1 MFAIRPEFRTI
12 AAVAP
17 ALLTH
22 PHRHLAGMKSL
33 LSIVSP
39 SSIDPQNPLV
49 TSLERRASFWNFAR
63 ADYQSAYLNNT
74 PTLLDTEDYAM
85 WQSCGLQISPNGSL
99 YADPSALKADPCHRN
114 STIQLVS
121 HTLLWILLRTMN
133 YLALP
138 PTTDPL
144 SRQTTW
150 DALTSHLDTW
160 HAHLPLAFQPSA
172 SLRHPLSRRSSTT
185 TTPASRPANPTGNG
199 SAGITELFFPIPL
212 SAATLPLYHL
222 SRILLLLSSP
232 PSSTPIPTTTTTTS
246 RLQSYRLLSTQ
257 LLPHAHAILGIA
269 LGRPHPA
276 VRVEMLLPL
285 YAAGSCLEADEERRV
300 VVEVL
305 RAVEAD
311 TGVST
316 GERVR
321 VLEREWGW
329 ESEVMGVGS

>member
-1 MFAIRPEFRTI
+1 MTSVIP
-12 AAVAP
+12 P
-17 ALLTH
+17 LLTH
-22 PHRHLAGMKSL
+22 SPRHLAGMKSL
-33 LSIVSP
+33 LGVVSP

-63 ADYQSAYLNNT
+63 ADYQSAYINNT
-74 PTLLDTEDYAM
+74 PTLLDTEDYQM

-99 YADPSALKADPCHRN
+99 YADPAGLKSDPCHRN

-144 SRQTTW
+144 TRQTLW
-150 DALTSHLDTW
+150 DTLTAHLETW

-172 SLRHPLSRRSSTT
+172 SLRHALSRRSSTT
-185 TTPASRPANPTGNG
+185 TTPASHSANLSNTNG
-199 SAGITELFFPIPL
+199 SNTGITELFFPIPL
-212 SAATLPLYHL
+212 SAATTQLYHFA
-222 SRILLLLSSP
+222 RILLLLSKP
-232 PSSTPIPTTTTTTS
+232 VSSNAQTSS
-246 RLQSYRLLSTQ
+246 RLQAYREVSAAALT
-257 LLPHAHAILGIA
+257 HAHAILGIA

-285 YAAGSCLEADEERRV
+285 YAAGGCLEADEERRV

-305 RAVEAD
+305 RAIEMD
-311 TGVST
+311 TGCAT

-321 VLEREWGW
+321 DLETQWGW
-329 ESEVMGVGS
+329 ESSLAVAVGA

>member
-1 MFAIRPEFRTI
+1 
-12 AAVAP
+12 
-17 ALLTH
+17 LLTH
-22 PHRHLAGMKSL
+22 SYRHLAGMKSL

-74 PTLLDTEDYAM
+74 PTLLDTEDYQM
-85 WQSCGLQISPNGSL
+85 WQSCGLQITPTGSL
-99 YADPSALKADPCHRN
+99 YADPSALQADPCHRN

-144 SRQTTW
+144 TRQATW
-150 DALTSHLDTW
+150 DTLTSHLDTW

-172 SLRHPLSRRSSTT
+172 SLRHPLSRRSSVATPGTTNTT
-185 TTPASRPANPTGNG
+185 TTNTNTNG
-199 SAGITELFFPIPL
+199 GITELFFPIPL

-222 SRILLLLSSP
+222 SRILLLLSKPHSP
-232 PSSTPIPTTTTTTS
+232 NTTLSTIS
-246 RLQSYRLLSTQ
+246 RLQSYREVSAAALT
-257 LLPHAHAILGIA
+257 HAHAILGIA

-285 YAAGSCLEADEERRV
+285 YAAGGCLEDEGERRA

-305 RAVEAD
+305 RAVELD
-311 TGVST
+311 TGVET
-316 GERVR
+316 GGRVR
-321 VLEREWGW
+321 GLEREWGW
-329 ESEVMGVGS
+329 VEEGVGVGA